1 MFSSFVLFGK
11 ILVAG
16 AICRFVIVIIV
27 FLLLLLL
34 LYFGGL
40 NIETGVNNEYTPPQ

>member
-16 AICRFVIVIIV
+16 AICRFVIVIVVV
-27 FLLLLLL
+27 FIAAAAILWRS
-34 LYFGGL
+34 
-40 NIETGVNNEYTPPQ
+40 